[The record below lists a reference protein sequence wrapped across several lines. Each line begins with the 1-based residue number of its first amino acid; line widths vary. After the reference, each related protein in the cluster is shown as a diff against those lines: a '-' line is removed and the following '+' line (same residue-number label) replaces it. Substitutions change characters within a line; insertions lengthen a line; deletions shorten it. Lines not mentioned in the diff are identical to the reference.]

1 MGSNFSCSDNNYNN
15 YYYAYK
21 RMILMNKITNDKIT
35 FNAFLVKIQT
45 ISNFIKLIEELD
57 NINENYKEIINY

>member
-1 MGSNFSCSDNNYNN
+1 MGSNFSCSNNNSIN

-35 FNAFLVKIQT
+35 FNAFLVKIQS
-45 ISNFIKLIEELD
+45 ISNFIKLIEKLD
-57 NINENYKEIINY
+57 NINEKTK